1 MEEITKRRLETARR
15 RATAQRNY
23 RRARDRALTKLAQ
36 KYPDDYQILLE
47 QERERDYAEGK
58 TWLDIDGR
66 TNSPDDFIATHR
78 DNSSTQEATNAGNL

>member
-36 KYPDDYQILLE
+36 KYPDDYQLLLAE
-47 QERERDYAEGK
+47 ERERDYAEGK
-58 TWLDIDGR
+58 VWLDLDGS
-66 TNSPDDFIATHR
+66 TNSPDDFIASHR
-78 DNSSTQEATNAGNL
+78 NSSSQEKDTDRGNL